1 VTQAGSSG
9 VRLHRG
15 FPPPGWLGESFVT
28 IGTFDG
34 LHRGHLSL
42 LQPLVSSSRQAGAH
56 SVLVTF
62 DPHPRCVLDPQNCPP
77 LLTTLEEKI
86 ALADSLGLNDMVM
99 IPFTRELADLLPG
112 DFFGQLQAGIDIRQ
126 LLVGY
131 NFAFGRDRRGDVAF
145 LRNLAARD
153 GFQLTVCEPV
163 TAGGGP
169 ISSSRIR
176 RLLAHGRVRAAGRLL
191 GRDYDVHSVV
201 QTGSGRGKGLGFPT
215 ANLAIPKDKLLP
227 PTGVYAARAKVDGRP
242 YQAAVNLGFR
252 PTFEGKTLT
261 LEAFLLDYDGDSLYG
276 KQVTLSF
283 VHRLR
288 GEQKFGSVVALQE
301 QIGKDVALARRAL
314 NR

>member
-1 VTQAGSSG
+1 M
-9 VRLHRG
+9 
-15 FPPPGWLGESFVT
+15 T

-42 LQPLVSSSRQAGAH
+42 LHPLVIGSREAGAL

-62 DPHPRCVLDPQNCPP
+62 DPHPRCVLDPKNCPP

-86 ALADSLGLNDMVM
+86 ALVDSLGLNEMVV
-99 IPFTRELADLLPG
+99 IPFTREVADLLPG
-112 DFFGQLQAGIDIRQ
+112 DFFGRLQAGIDIRQ

-131 NFAFGRDRRGDVAF
+131 NFAFGRDRLGDVGF
-145 LRNLAARD
+145 LRRLAARD

-176 RLLAHGRVRAAGRLL
+176 RLLAQGRVRAAGRLL
-191 GRDYDVHSVV
+191 GRDYDLHSVV

-227 PTGVYAARAKVDGRP
+227 PTGVYAARATVERRP

-252 PTFEGKTLT
+252 PTFEGRTLT

-276 KQVTLSF
+276 KEVTLSF

-288 GEQKFGSVVALQE
+288 NEQRFTSVAALQD